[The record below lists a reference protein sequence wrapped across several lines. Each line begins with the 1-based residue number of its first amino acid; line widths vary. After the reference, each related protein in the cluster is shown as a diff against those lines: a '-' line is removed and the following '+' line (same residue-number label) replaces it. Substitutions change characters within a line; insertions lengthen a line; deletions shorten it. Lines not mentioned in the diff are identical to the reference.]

1 MGPQEPTTIESPIVR
16 HEVLVATEGFAYG
29 NDNYGGVH
37 QRRHWSCCL
46 FGSDRRMTARS
57 RHAGSPPAALAP
69 RGLSRVEA
77 AAYVGVSPTKF
88 DELVRDGRMPKPKR
102 IDARTIWDRK
112 QVDAAFDA
120 LPDEADRNPWNDVAV
135 RPLE

>member
-1 MGPQEPTTIESPIVR
+1 
-16 HEVLVATEGFAYG
+16 
-29 NDNYGGVH
+29 
-37 QRRHWSCCL
+37 
-46 FGSDRRMTARS
+46 MTAPS
-57 RHAGSPPAALAP
+57 RRADPLPAGLTP

-88 DELVRDGRMPKPKR
+88 DELVKDGRMPKPKR

-112 QVDAAFDA
+112 QVDVAFEA
-120 LPDEADRNPWNDVAV
+120 LPDERDRNPWNDVAV